1 MVTINAR
8 KPVMKLLTVAICWT
22 LAIAGGAT
30 AADAQTTSGQAPR
43 LLTMKQTI
51 ALAQENS
58 ISAMVNENIYA
69 AGYWRHRSYRAGRL
83 PSLNLSTRIANVNR
97 SIEAIPDPVT
107 GGFNYIPVFR
117 LTNDVSLYVRQMIA
131 ATGGTLSV
139 ESSLERRDQFKPD
152 NITWYS
158 QPITLQYIQPLF
170 SYNAARWDKKI
181 EPQNFEAAK
190 LEYLESME
198 DVTIRAAGYFW
209 GLAMAELNR
218 ENAVRNHENSRRL
231 YRIAR
236 ERYNIGSMS
245 RGEVMQLELRTLQDS
260 LAVGTS
266 EIAYAEQKNYLSSFL
281 GLREDTDI
289 ELQVDRTLPGI
300 TLDHAEVLERAKSN
314 SSFEI
319 NRRILLLEA
328 ERAVAQAKG
337 NRGIDVTFNA
347 RFGMSQS
354 ADRFSGAYSN
364 LRDQQVAGF
373 TVSIPILDWG
383 MGRGRVRMAESQA
396 ETVRYQQE
404 QTLVDYQREILTG
417 VMKFNAGQAQCEGAL
432 RAKNIA
438 DERFALSVENFE
450 RGAISVLD
458 LNTAQNEKDA
468 ADRNYIS
475 ALAAYW
481 DSYFTL
487 RKTTLYDFMSRIDI
501 AAAFGDDGFD
511 KLIE

>member
-8 KPVMKLLTVAICWT
+8 KSFMKLLSVAICST
-22 LAIAGGAT
+22 LALASGTLVAE
-30 AADAQTTSGQAPR
+30 AQTIGGQASR
-43 LLTMKQTI
+43 RLTMKQTI
-51 ALAQENS
+51 ALAQEQS
-58 ISAMVNENIYA
+58 ISAMVSENIYA

-83 PSLNLSTRIANVNR
+83 PSLNLSTRIGNVNR
-97 SIEAIPDPVT
+97 SIEAIPDPNT
-107 GGFNYIPVFR
+107 GVFNYVPVFR
-117 LTNDVSLYVRQMIA
+117 LTNDLSLYVRQMIS

-190 LEYLESME
+190 LEYLEAVE
-198 DVTIRAAGYFW
+198 DVTIRATGYFW

-218 ENAVRNHENSRRL
+218 DNAVRNQENSRRL

-245 RGEVMQLELRTLQDS
+245 RGEVMQLELRALQDS
-260 LAVGTS
+260 LAIGTS
-266 EIAYAEQKNYLSSFL
+266 EIAYAEQKNYLASFL

-289 ELQVDRTLPGI
+289 ELEVDRTLPGI
-300 TLDHAEVLERAKSN
+300 TLDHAEVLERAMSN

-319 NRRILLLEA
+319 NSQIAILEA
-328 ERAVAQAKG
+328 EQAVARARG
-337 NRGIDVTFNA
+337 NRGIDVAFNA
-347 RFGMSQS
+347 RFGLSQS

-383 MGRGRVRMAESQA
+383 MGSGRVKMERSRAEM
-396 ETVRYQQE
+396 VRYQQE
-404 QTLVDYQREILTG
+404 QALVDYEREIFTG
-417 VMKFNAGQAQCEGAL
+417 VMEFNAGQAQCEGAL
-432 RAKNIA
+432 RAKSIA

-458 LNTAQNEKDA
+458 LNTAQNEKDT
-468 ADRNYIS
+468 ADRNYIA

-481 DSYFTL
+481 NSYFKL
-487 RKTTLYDFMSRIDI
+487 RKTTLYDFMSRTDI
-501 AAAFGDDGFD
+501 AAAFGEDGFD